1 MGMEIEMG
9 CFEDGM
15 LLGIVCF
22 RDLGRIDLENL
33 TWHAMIAQVIGT
45 QWVGEVSVEK
55 NTFFGTFDSFPQF
68 PQLLARNWSK
78 IRQGRNGSR
87 LPNPLPGLQLTKKD
101 EGRLKGVLVV
111 DVFLLLARLAV

>member
-1 MGMEIEMG
+1 MGW
-9 CFEDGM
+9 FEDGI
-15 LLGIVCF
+15 LLGIVCSGN
-22 RDLGRIDLENL
+22 LGRIDLENL

-45 QWVGEVSVEK
+45 QWAGEASVGK
-55 NTFFGTFDSFPQF
+55 KKTFFGTFDSFPQF

-101 EGRLKGVLVV
+101 EGRLKGVLAV
-111 DVFLLLARLAV
+111 DFFCCWRD